1 MTNCIYMD
9 LKDGKSK
16 DIIIMKLE
24 KRFGLSPEDAE
35 YNYNK
40 YLNK

>member
-1 MTNCIYMD
+1 MTNCIYTD
-9 LKDGKSK
+9 LKDVKSM

-40 YLNK
+40 CLNK